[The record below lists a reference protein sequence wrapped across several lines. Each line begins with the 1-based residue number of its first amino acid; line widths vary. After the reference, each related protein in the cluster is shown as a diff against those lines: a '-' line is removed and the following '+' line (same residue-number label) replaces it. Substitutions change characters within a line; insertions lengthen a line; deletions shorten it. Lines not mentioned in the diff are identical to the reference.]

1 MRAERHPEETARL
14 AELRAYGILDTPRE
28 AEFDDLV
35 ALASRICETPVALV
49 SLMDADR
56 QWFKAAV
63 GVEMPERPYEASLC
77 SHIILQKGL
86 QEVPDLTQDARF
98 ADNAVVAGDPNLRF
112 YAGVPL
118 ETPGGFPIGT
128 LCVIDTEARTLTD
141 LQRETLRVL
150 ARQAMIQIELRRR
163 LREEE
168 AERARIERAVEARTR
183 ELREAFEEAERFNYS
198 ISHDLRTPLRAI
210 SATSRMLLEE
220 AGPALD
226 KADREHLER
235 QNHNARRLGLLID
248 GLLRLSRLG
257 RVELRR
263 SPLDVSGI
271 AQAVVDEI
279 ARTGDA
285 PCRIEIE
292 PGMRGEGDPALVRVV
307 LANLIENACKFSRGN
322 GAVRVYRDGAAF
334 AVSDEGVGF
343 DMAYAKKLFVP
354 FERLVGEDEF
364 PGTGIGLANVERIV
378 RRHDGRVWAKS
389 APGEGATFWFTLDAG
404 TPLLSGG
411 EGPGEK
417 R

>member
-1 MRAERHPEETARL
+1 MRAERHPEEAARL

-35 ALASRICETPVALV
+35 ALASRICEAPVALV

-77 SHIILQKGL
+77 SHIILEKGL
-86 QEVPDLTQDARF
+86 QEVADLTLDARF

-118 ETPGGFPIGT
+118 ETPGGLPIGT
-128 LCVIDTEARTLTD
+128 LCVIDTEVRTLTD
-141 LQRETLRVL
+141 LQRDTLRVL
-150 ARQAMIQIELRRR
+150 ARQAMTQIELRRR

-210 SATSRMLLEE
+210 SATSRILLEE

-226 KADREHLER
+226 EAHREHLER
-235 QNHNARRLGLLID
+235 QSHNARRLGLLID

-257 RVELRR
+257 RVAVNR
-263 SPLDVSGI
+263 SALDVSEI
-271 AQAVVDEI
+271 AHAVVEEI
-279 ARTGDA
+279 VRAGDA
-285 PCRIEIE
+285 PYVVEIE
-292 PGMRGEGDPALVRVV
+292 AGMCGEGDPALVRVV
-307 LANLIENACKFSRGN
+307 LANLIENACKFSRGE
-322 GAVRVYRDGAAF
+322 GTVRVYREGAAF

-343 DMAYAKKLFVP
+343 DMAYANKLFRP
-354 FERLVGEDEF
+354 FERLVGEGEF
-364 PGTGIGLANVERIV
+364 SGTGIGLASVERIV
-378 RRHDGRVWAKS
+378 RRHGGRVWAES
-389 APGEGATFWFTLDAG
+389 APGKGATFRFTLGAD
-404 TPLLSGG
+404 GG
-411 EGPGEK
+411 
-417 R
+417 